1 MTLGASAQNLN
12 KEITVDKDY
21 VPVERKAVK
30 QNTLPAVQKNAADMN
45 AKLNYSDWALPAAVP
60 AKIPTMQPYGYLTNK
75 VVDTKRGYATLG
87 AGSQL
92 NLLGNAGYRVLDD
105 VNTALA
111 LWVQHNRT
119 WAGKNSS
126 PWVDGVLQFKQ

>member
-30 QNTLPAVQKNAADMN
+30 QNTLPAVQKNAVDMN

-60 AKIPTMQPYGYLTNK
+60 AKIPTMP
-75 VVDTKRGYATLG
+75 
-87 AGSQL
+87 
-92 NLLGNAGYRVLDD
+92 
-105 VNTALA
+105 
-111 LWVQHNRT
+111 
-119 WAGKNSS
+119 
-126 PWVDGVLQFKQ
+126 